1 MSKICPI
8 SQIRAS
14 RAKLESQIERLQGEG
29 CNTIFQEKL
38 TGFDR
43 RRPQLEKMLSE
54 LQPGD
59 TLLVTSLDRL
69 ARSTLDLFIIT
80 RKIKA
85 VDASFRS
92 LREPWADS
100 TSSMGNFLLIVF
112 AGPSDLERNLINERT
127 EEGRVSAKKRG
138 VKSGRKF
145 KLTPHQ
151 RDQVRTMLK
160 DGQSICAIARHFNVG
175 IATIDHIKWTMTLS

>member
-1 MSKICPI
+1 MLIGYARVSTTG
-8 SQIRAS
+8 Q
-14 RAKLESQIERLQGEG
+14 KLESQIEHLQGEG

-69 ARSTLDLFIIT
+69 ARSTHDLFIIT
-80 RKIKA
+80 RKIEA

-100 TSSMGNFLLIVF
+100 TSSMGRFLLTVF
-112 AGPSDLERNLINERT
+112 AGLSGLERNLIVT
-127 EEGRVSAKKRG
+127 TQVSHKGNTKKCG
-138 VKSGRKF
+138 
-145 KLTPHQ
+145 
-151 RDQVRTMLK
+151 
-160 DGQSICAIARHFNVG
+160 
-175 IATIDHIKWTMTLS
+175 